1 MDNDSVS
8 YSRFSNRAPDDF
20 YWKPIPIEDIDMY
33 KKMVQRVEDAFKN
46 NDKKEKGDSLE
57 ELMTYVYSRFEEIA
71 IVSANIR
78 SKDNQYDH
86 FIELVEGA
94 APPFL
99 MEYSGGRIVGESKNH
114 SKSISSRE
122 VSNLYDLLQT
132 KTARLGIFS
141 SMHTFSKG
149 KKSMWAN
156 AEGKRRKLCLSSENK
171 TGNKRYVIGFTL
183 KELESLL
190 ENNFYSML
198 KQKVKCLQDELDDDF
213 TEDENGVEY
222 HERLYHS
229 LTQLKN
235 LGIICDQS
243 FLDAKHKIVELYGD
257 INNDVV

>member
-8 YSRFSNRAPDDF
+8 YNRYSNRAPDNF
-20 YWKPIPIEDIDMY
+20 YWKPIPIEDVDMY
-33 KKMVQRVEDAFKN
+33 KKMIQRVEAAFKGS
-46 NDKKEKGDSLE
+46 DKKEKGDSLE
-57 ELMTYVYSRFEEIA
+57 ELMTYVYRRFEDIA
-71 IVSANIR
+71 IVSPNIR

-94 APPFL
+94 APQFL

-114 SKSISSRE
+114 NKSISSRE
-122 VSNLYDLLQT
+122 VTNLYDLLQT

-141 SMHTFSKG
+141 SMYTFSKG
-149 KKSMWAN
+149 RKSMWAN

-190 ENNFYSML
+190 ENNFYSMI
-198 KQKVKCLQDELDDDF
+198 KQKVKCLQDELDDNF

-243 FLDAKHKIVELYGD
+243 FSEAKQKIEEFYGD